1 MRAAEPRTTVNPVT
15 PDQFRRLALS
25 MPGAVEGEHHGHPD
39 FRANGRIFA
48 SLLPDGERGMVR
60 LSPQQQREIVQ
71 ADAAGF
77 VPANGAWGRAGCT
90 YVRLEAASVEALR
103 PWMTLAWQ
111 DVVEHLPAKPAAKAP
126 RKTPSKTPSR
136 SKRTTKRGRSGKRNP

>member
-1 MRAAEPRTTVNPVT
+1 MT
-15 PDQFRRLALS
+15 PEQFRRLALS
-25 MPGAVEGEHHGHPD
+25 MPDAVEGEHHGHPD

-60 LSPQQQREIVQ
+60 LSPQQQRESVQ
-71 ADAAGF
+71 VHATGF

-90 YVRLEAASVEALR
+90 YVRLDAASVEALR

-111 DVVEHLPAKPAAKAP
+111 EVVQHVPAKPASKAP
-126 RKTPSKTPSR
+126 RKRPSR
-136 SKRTTKRGRSGKRNP
+136 GKRATKPRPGRRSR

>member
-1 MRAAEPRTTVNPVT
+1 MT
-15 PDQFRRLALS
+15 PEQFRRLALS

-48 SLLPDGERGMVR
+48 TLLPDGERGMVR

-71 ADAAGF
+71 AHAGGF

-90 YVRLEAASVEALR
+90 YVRLEAAAVETLR
-103 PWMTLAWQ
+103 AWMTLAWQ
-111 DVVEHLPAKPAAKAP
+111 EAAQHLPAKPAAKAP
-126 RKTPSKTPSR
+126 RKRPSPVKRPA
-136 SKRTTKRGRSGKRNP
+136 KRTTKHRRTRKSRATRAVP